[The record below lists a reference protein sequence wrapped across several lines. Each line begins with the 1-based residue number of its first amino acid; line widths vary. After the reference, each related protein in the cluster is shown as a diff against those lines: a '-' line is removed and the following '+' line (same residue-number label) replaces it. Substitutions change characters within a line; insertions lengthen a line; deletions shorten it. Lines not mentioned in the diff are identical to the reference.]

1 MKEFVITTDS
11 TVDLSK
17 EFLEEKDI
25 TVLSLSYILD
35 GVTYRDMDGLSGKE
49 FFDKLSQ
56 GAAVKSSQPS
66 PEVLMG
72 IWDEMLGKYESVVYI
87 PVSSGLSSSVMTAKT
102 LAEDYDGRVYVVDNH
117 RISCTQKMS
126 VLEAIKMRESGFEAS
141 RICEVLEENKMNAS
155 IYIAVDT
162 VEY

>member
-49 FFDKLSQ
+49 FFDKLRNGSLPTTSQ
-56 GAAVKSSQPS
+56 VNPEEAHAVFEPIVKAVKIFFILDFHPDSA
-66 PEVLMG
+66 EHIIVVVL
-72 IWDEMLGKYESVVYI
+72 L
-87 PVSSGLSSSVMTAKT
+87 
-102 LAEDYDGRVYVVDNH
+102 
-117 RISCTQKMS
+117 QKS
-126 VLEAIKMRESGFEAS
+126 
-141 RICEVLEENKMNAS
+141 
-155 IYIAVDT
+155 
-162 VEY
+162 